1 MPTYEYEC
9 TACHARHEEFQ
20 QMTSKPSVVCPK
32 CGKRKLKRLIGAG
45 SGILFKGSG
54 FYSTDYRSSTYQQS
68 AKADSPSA
76 AASTDSKS
84 SDAKSSDSKSSEA
97 KPAEAKPAE
106 KSGSGKKKAAAA
118 K

>member
-9 TACHARHEEFQ
+9 SACHARHEEFQ

-45 SGILFKGSG
+45 AGILFKGSG
-54 FYSTDYRSSTYQQS
+54 FYSTDYRSSTYQKS

-76 AASTDSKS
+76 AASLDSKS
-84 SDAKSSDSKSSEA
+84 SDAK
-97 KPAEAKPAE
+97 PADAKPAE

>member
-9 TACHARHEEFQ
+9 LACHERCEEFQ
-20 QMTSKPSVVCPK
+20 QMTAKPLVVCPK

-45 SGILFKGSG
+45 AGILFKGSG
-54 FYSTDYRSSTYQQS
+54 FYCTDYRSSTYQKS
-68 AKADSPSA
+68 AKDDAPSTA
-76 AASTDSKS
+76 ATSDAKS
-84 SDAKSSDSKSSEA
+84 SDAKSSDS